1 VSNTTGSAGALAV
14 LSAGAAALARAADLD
29 TALGV
34 VVEAGAAA
42 VGASAAAVF
51 ATGPEGGVLEL
62 LVTIGMTSDEAAAF
76 AEQVAGDAEHP
87 VSVAAVDRTGTLGR
101 AGRGG
106 DGSTTTSVDLPLVV
120 SAGGGIETC
129 VGVLT
134 FGWPGAHEVDTAEET
149 LLVAVADL
157 AAAALAAFRLSSMAA
172 EEADWSE
179 RTAHADALTGLPNE
193 LVARRVLDLE
203 LARAQ
208 RQGTEVSVAILDV
221 DGFRDLNTRA
231 GARAGDVVLRRVAAV
246 LSESVRVVDTIARS
260 GADEFLLVA
269 PGAAG
274 GLTIARRVRDGVAA
288 MEPVGGAAISLSAG
302 IAQFPR
308 DGADAESLIS
318 AARAAMDAS
327 EQHGS
332 IAEVG

>member
-1 VSNTTGSAGALAV
+1 VSNTTGAAGALAV

-29 TALGV
+29 TALAV
-34 VVEAGAAA
+34 VVEAGTAA
-42 VGASAAAVF
+42 VGATAAAVF
-51 ATGPEGGVLEL
+51 AAGPEGSGLEL
-62 LVTIGMTSDEAAAF
+62 LVTVGMTAEEAEAF
-76 AEQVAGDAEHP
+76 AVAVSGDAGHP
-87 VSVAAVDRTGTLGR
+87 ISLAALDRSGSLGR
-101 AGRGG
+101 VATGF
-106 DGSTTTSVDLPLVV
+106 DGTQVTSVDLPLVV
-120 SAGGGIETC
+120 GSAGGVETC

-134 FGWPGAHEVDTAEET
+134 MGWEGVHEVDTAEET

-157 AAAALAAFRLSSMAA
+157 AAASLAAFRLSSLEA
-172 EEADWSE
+172 EEADWTE
-179 RTAHADALTGLPNE
+179 RTAHTDALTGLPNE

-221 DGFRDLNTRA
+221 DGFRDLNARA

-246 LSESVRVVDTIARS
+246 LAESVRVVDTIARS

-288 MEPVGGAAISLSAG
+288 MEAVGGAPISLSAG

-308 DGADAESLIS
+308 DGADAETLIS
-318 AARAAMDAS
+318 AARDAMDAS
-327 EQHGS
+327 DQHGS

>member
-1 VSNTTGSAGALAV
+1 LLLTVGMT
-14 LSAGAAALARAADLD
+14 AD
-29 TALGV
+29 
-34 VVEAGAAA
+34 EADEFAA
-42 VGASAAAVF
+42 VV
-51 ATGPEGGVLEL
+51 TGDP
-62 LVTIGMTSDEAAAF
+62 D
-76 AEQVAGDAEHP
+76 HP
-87 VSVAAVDRTGTLGR
+87 VSLAALDRTGSLGR
-101 AGRGG
+101 VATGS
-106 DGSTTTSVDLPLVV
+106 DGTQVTSADLPLVV
-120 SAGGGIETC
+120 GSGSGVETS

-134 FGWPGAHEVDTAEET
+134 LGWPGIHEVGTAEET

-157 AAAALAAFRLSSMAA
+157 AAAALAAFRLTSLAT
-172 EEADWSE
+172 EQADWSE

-221 DGFRDLNTRA
+221 DGFRDLNARA
-231 GARAGDVVLRRVAAV
+231 GARAGDLVLRRVAAV
-246 LSESVRVVDTIARS
+246 LAESVRVVDTIARS

-274 GLTIARRVRDGVAA
+274 GITIARRVRDGVAS
-288 MEPVGGAAISLSAG
+288 MEPVGGAPISLSAG

-308 DGADAESLIS
+308 DGADAETLIT
-318 AARAAMDAS
+318 AARTAMDAS
-327 EQHGS
+327 DQHGS

>member
-1 VSNTTGSAGALAV
+1 VSNSTGGAGALAV

-29 TALGV
+29 TALGIIL
-34 VVEAGAAA
+34 EACTAASS
-42 VGASAAAVF
+42 ASAAAVF
-51 ATGPEGGVLEL
+51 ATGPEGSGLEL
-62 LVTIGMTSDEAAAF
+62 LVTVGMTADEAAGF
-76 AEQVAGDAEHP
+76 AEQIAGDSEHP
-87 VSVAAVDRTGTLGR
+87 VNLAALDRAGTLGR
-101 AGRGG
+101 VAADPDGG
-106 DGSTTTSVDLPLVV
+106 STTSVDLPLVV
-120 SAGGGIETC
+120 GSGGGIETC

-134 FGWPGAHEVDTAEET
+134 LGWPGAHEVGTAEET
-149 LLVAVADL
+149 LLVAAADL
-157 AAAALAAFRLSSMAA
+157 AAAALAAFRLSSMAS
-172 EEADWSE
+172 EQADWSE
-179 RTAHADALTGLPNE
+179 RTAHADALTGLPTE

-221 DGFRDLNTRA
+221 DGFRDLNARA

-246 LSESVRVVDTIARS
+246 LAESVRVVDTIARS

-274 GLTIARRVRDGVAA
+274 GITIARRVRDGVAA
-288 MEPVGGAAISLSAG
+288 MEPIGGAPISLSAG
-302 IAQFPR
+302 IALFPR

-318 AARAAMDAS
+318 AARNALDS
-327 EQHGS
+327 SDQHGS